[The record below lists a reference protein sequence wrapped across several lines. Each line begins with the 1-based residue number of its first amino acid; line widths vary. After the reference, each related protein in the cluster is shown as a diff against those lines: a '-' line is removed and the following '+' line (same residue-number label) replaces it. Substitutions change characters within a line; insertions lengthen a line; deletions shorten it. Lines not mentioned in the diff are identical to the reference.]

1 MTIIG
6 ILMRIFGEIGFLKI
20 DETIGFPFESA
31 KKIFRRKL
39 KRNSE
44 IFQHDQD

>member
-6 ILMRIFGEIGFLKI
+6 ILMRIFGKIGFLKI

-31 KKIFRRKL
+31 KNPSEKIVK
-39 KRNSE
+39 K
-44 IFQHDQD
+44 